1 MMKRS
6 LTFATLAF
14 ALAASAVVP
23 AASAQDM
30 AMADRPPEVEVL
42 RSAVNAISRM
52 HMETFS
58 DSVLWSAALEGVA
71 HEVAEEYRSM
81 LEGANGDNWQDLLA
95 QAVAKVS
102 TTPVDNVPD
111 SVLWEAAID
120 GMIDVLDDPYAELF
134 TPAESEQWEESTTGN
149 YSGIGLQ
156 ITLLNDAITVTAVF
170 RGFPASEH
178 GISVGDVIVGVGEHD
193 ASEWGTDMA
202 ADSIRG
208 PVGTDVAVRIKRAGY
223 DQPLSYSIERAEVHV
238 PAVNWG
244 VLESGIG
251 YVIMDRVARNAAQE
265 MSEALAELQ
274 DHRGLIIDLRRNP
287 GGFLDESLMLA
298 DLFLKPGSTLAST
311 VQRVP
316 GSEGAS
322 SSETQAFRDQWPQ
335 MVPDLP
341 IVVLVDEFTASGAE
355 ILAGALQDYDRAV
368 VLGERSFGKGV
379 VQTVMNLPHRRRLR
393 FTTGTWL
400 TPLGRSLQRSRDSQ
414 GVPLVEDMSEKARVE
429 TPAGRSLID
438 GGGIFPDVE
447 IQDDTLRLPEQEL
460 IRVVTEN
467 EFPLGLRLAEFGFE
481 VAASRREAGEPPS
494 IQDAEFEALIADLV
508 SDGLPAELLE
518 DPMVLDYLRW
528 RGQMA
533 VAQRMDDIGAEAD
546 IRTVRDP
553 VLTAAI
559 RLLSETNSQAE
570 LFRATEALGE
580 RAMPEPEVRQGHR

>member
-1 MMKRS
+1 
-6 LTFATLAF
+6 
-14 ALAASAVVP
+14 
-23 AASAQDM
+23 
-30 AMADRPPEVEVL
+30 
-42 RSAVNAISRM
+42 
-52 HMETFS
+52 
-58 DSVLWSAALEGVA
+58 
-71 HEVAEEYRSM
+71 
-81 LEGANGDNWQDLLA
+81 
-95 QAVAKVS
+95 
-102 TTPVDNVPD
+102 
-111 SVLWEAAID
+111 
-120 GMIDVLDDPYAELF
+120 
-134 TPAESEQWEESTTGN
+134 
-149 YSGIGLQ
+149 
-156 ITLLNDAITVTAVF
+156 
-170 RGFPASEH
+170 
-178 GISVGDVIVGVGEHD
+178 
-193 ASEWGTDMA
+193 
-202 ADSIRG
+202 
-208 PVGTDVAVRIKRAGY
+208 
-223 DQPLSYSIERAEVHV
+223 
-238 PAVNWG
+238 
-244 VLESGIG
+244 
-251 YVIMDRVARNAAQE
+251 
-265 MSEALAELQ
+265 
-274 DHRGLIIDLRRNP
+274 
-287 GGFLDESLMLA
+287 
-298 DLFLKPGSTLAST
+298 
-311 VQRVP
+311 
-316 GSEGAS
+316 
-322 SSETQAFRDQWPQ
+322 

-368 VLGERSFGKGV
+368 VLGDRSFGKGV

-508 SDGLPAELLE
+508 SDGLPADLLE

-580 RAMPEPEVRQGHR
+580 RAMPEPDVRQGRR